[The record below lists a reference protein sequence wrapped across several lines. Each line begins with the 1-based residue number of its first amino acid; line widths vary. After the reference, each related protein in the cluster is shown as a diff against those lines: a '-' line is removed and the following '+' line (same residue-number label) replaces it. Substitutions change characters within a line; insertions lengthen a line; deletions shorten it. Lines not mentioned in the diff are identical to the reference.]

1 MKTLL
6 ALCAALTFS
15 AVAHAAD
22 VAGTWKLE
30 VQTQAGTGT
39 PTLVLLQNG
48 DALTGTYT
56 GRMGESPLTGTTK
69 DATIEFS
76 LELTGPMGG
85 TAKVVY
91 TGTVDGDAMS
101 GSMTMN
107 GNPGGTFTGKR
118 QAP

>member
-1 MKTLL
+1 MKVLL
-6 ALCAALTFS
+6 SLLVALTIS
-15 AVAHAAD
+15 AAANAAD

-39 PTLVLLQNG
+39 PTLVLVQTG

-56 GRMGESPLTGTTK
+56 GRFGENPITGTTK
-69 DATIEFS
+69 DAAIEFS
-76 LELTGPMGG
+76 FEATGPMGG
-85 TAKVVY
+85 AAKVVY
-91 TGTVDGDAMS
+91 TGTVDGDSMS

-118 QAP
+118 QPK